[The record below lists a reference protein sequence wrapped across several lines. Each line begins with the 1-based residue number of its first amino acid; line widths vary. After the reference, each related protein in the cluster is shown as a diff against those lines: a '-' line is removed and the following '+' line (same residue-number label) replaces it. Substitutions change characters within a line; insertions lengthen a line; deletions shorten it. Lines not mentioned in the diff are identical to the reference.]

1 MADVTQI
8 DAQQPVTSETEFPLL
23 TITPVATEKVRALM
37 AERQL
42 EGFALR
48 VFVQGGDHSGL
59 SYGMAFEETIYE
71 QDRVVESDGVR
82 LVIDPTSLSYM
93 AGSEIDFVDSLLGS
107 GFAINNPNA
116 LSTCGCGHSH
126 TDEEDAAGHSGSC
139 GCGRSHAD
147 DEDAAGHGGGC
158 GCGRSHADDE
168 DAAGHSGG
176 CGCGR
181 H

>member
-8 DAQQPVTSETEFPLL
+8 DTQPATPEADFPLL
-23 TITPVATEKVRALM
+23 TITPVAASKVRELM

-48 VFVQGGDHSGL
+48 VFVQGGGCSGL

-93 AGSEIDFVDSLLGS
+93 TGSEIDFVDSLMGG

-116 LSTCGCGHSH
+116 VSTCGCGHSFR
-126 TDEEDAAGHSGSC
+126 TDEG
-139 GCGRSHAD
+139 
-147 DEDAAGHGGGC
+147 DAAGHGGGC
-158 GCGRSHADDE
+158 GCH
-168 DAAGHSGG
+168 
-176 CGCGR
+176 
-181 H
+181 